1 MGLIISKIFSVL
13 VIIGIGY
20 FANKINIL
28 PSEIEPH
35 LNRMLFDIIIP
46 GMLFTTITTR
56 EIDPELYH
64 MTLITVLFTIV
75 FIIFFLTVGAFL
87 VKLLYRNDHKI
98 EPGVH
103 MVCFASFN
111 TALIGFPIVNSLFG
125 PDALFL
131 LVLINLVYTI
141 YTFVAM
147 PIIMNF
153 GLPKD
158 PEAQSMTFGQKFMKA
173 IKPILTIAPICV
185 FIATGMLFMGLRFP
199 APIEECFSYIGS
211 ASTVISMLIVGIQL
225 GRSNIREVFKKYKET
240 LFFGI
245 RVIVMPVICFFVI
258 SNLPLPTMVKVAF
271 IFTASLPTGVTPAPL
286 ASANGHDPS
295 PAAEGIVITC
305 IISMLAMTVTAMVL
319 SGYFHL

>member
-20 FANKINIL
+20 FANKINVL
-28 PSEIEPH
+28 PSELEPH
-35 LNRMLFDIIIP
+35 LNRLLFDIIIP

-64 MTLITVLFTIV
+64 MTFITVLFTLV
-75 FIIFFLTVGAFL
+75 FIAFFAIVGALL
-87 VKLLYRNDHKI
+87 VKILYRNDHSI

-103 MVCFASFN
+103 TVCFASFN

-125 PDALFL
+125 ADALFL

-141 YTFVAM
+141 YTFVLM
-147 PIIMNF
+147 PIIMNV

-158 PEAQSMTFGQKFMKA
+158 PQAQNMSFGQKVFKA

-185 FIATGMLFMGLRFP
+185 FIATAMLFMGLRFP

-240 LFFGI
+240 LFFSI
-245 RVIVMPVICFFVI
+245 RVVVMPVICFLI
-258 SNLPLPTMVKVAF
+258 ITHLPLPAMVKIAF

-305 IISMLAMTVTAMVL
+305 IISMLAMTVTAMAL
-319 SGYFHL
+319 TGYFNL